1 MPAHFQIPS
10 TPQSTKKSI
19 RFPEELA
26 AAVEEK
32 IEGEPCTFSAF
43 VIAAVQHALEQ
54 LKEQDS

>member
-1 MPAHFQIPS
+1 MPTHFQIPS
-10 TPQSTKKSI
+10 APRSTKKNI
-19 RFPEELA
+19 RFPQDLA
-26 AAVEEK
+26 AAVEKK